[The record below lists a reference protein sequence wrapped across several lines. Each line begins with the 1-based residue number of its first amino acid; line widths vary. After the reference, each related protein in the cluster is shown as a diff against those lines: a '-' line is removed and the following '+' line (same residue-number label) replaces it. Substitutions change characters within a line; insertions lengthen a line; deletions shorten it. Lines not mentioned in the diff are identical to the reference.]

1 MLESRTMNHR
11 LLGFVLVLVFASSL
25 LLTAQTAAAPA
36 VEITAEPDH
45 HLAFKNEYVRVF
57 ELEVAPNA
65 STLLHHHRH
74 DYIYV
79 NLGISQV
86 ENDVQGK
93 PPVKLTLQ
101 DGETHFVPGGF
112 VHLGKNLSDRP
123 FRNVT
128 IELLQD
134 EKARHAAPPKWGVN
148 GDDDRGLHVLNGG
161 TVDILFA
168 KDGARVSD
176 LELQPGGVLPKHHR
190 AGPQL
195 LVAVTDVDLRVDVE
209 GKGPTQIQLKAGDV
223 SWEKGGA
230 THALTNIGKQ
240 NAKLI
245 TVEFQP

>member
-1 MLESRTMNHR
+1 MNRR
-11 LLGFVLVLVFASSL
+11 LLGFVFVPVVASSL
-25 LLTAQTAAAPA
+25 LLSAQTAAPPA
-36 VEITAEPDH
+36 VEITAEPSH
-45 HLAFKNEYVRVF
+45 HLAFENEYVRVF
-57 ELEVAPNA
+57 KLEVAPNA

-86 ENDVQGK
+86 ENDVFGK

-101 DGETHFVPGGF
+101 DGETHFVAGGF
-112 VHLGKNLSDRP
+112 AHLGKNLSDRP

-134 EKARHAAPPKWGVN
+134 EKARHAPPPKWGVN
-148 GDDDRGLHVLNGG
+148 GDDDRSLHVLNGG
-161 TVDILFA
+161 TLDILFA

-176 LELQPGGVLPKHHR
+176 LELQPGAVLPKHHH

-195 LVAVTDVDLRVDVE
+195 LVAVTDVDLRSDVE
-209 GKGPTQIQLKAGDV
+209 GKGPAQIQLKAGDV
-223 SWEKGGA
+223 VWEKGSA
-230 THALTNIGKQ
+230 THALTNIAKQ

-245 TVEFQP
+245 TVEFQ